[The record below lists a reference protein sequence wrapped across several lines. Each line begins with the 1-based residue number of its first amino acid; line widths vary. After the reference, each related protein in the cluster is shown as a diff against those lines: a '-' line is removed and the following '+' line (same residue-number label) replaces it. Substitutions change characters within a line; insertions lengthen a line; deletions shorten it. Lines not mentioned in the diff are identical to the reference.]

1 MERLLSYDLTEGV
14 ARITMDDG
22 KVNALSPAMFA
33 QLNAAFDRAEADE
46 AIAVFRGR
54 QGVFSGGFDLKVLS
68 AGGSE
73 ARTMVQAGFELAAR
87 LLDFPMPVLTVAP
100 GHVVAMGAFL
110 MMASDYRLGASGP
123 FRITCNE
130 VKIGLTMPRTAIELC
145 RPRLTPAS
153 FYRAMTLSEVFSPQE
168 AVAAGFLDRTV
179 PPARLDETADDIVAA
194 LKELDLEAYQQTKQR
209 VRGSVSQ
216 AVKDAIESD
225 ARSLT
230 LVLQSAEG

>member
-1 MERLLSYDLTEGV
+1 MERLLSCDLTDGV

-33 QLNAAFDRAEADE
+33 QLNAAFDRDAADE
-46 AIAVFRGR
+46 AIVMFTGR

-73 ARTMVQAGFELAAR
+73 ARTMVRAGFELSVR
-87 LLDFPMPVLTVAP
+87 LLDFPMPVVAVAP
-100 GHVVAMGAFL
+100 GHVIAMGAFL
-110 MMASDYRLGASGP
+110 MMASDYRLGVSGP

-130 VKIGLTMPRTAIELC
+130 VKLGLTMPRAAIELC
-145 RPRLTPAS
+145 RPRLTPAP

-168 AVAAGFLDRTV
+168 AVAAGFLDRIV
-179 PPARLDETADDIVAA
+179 PPAQLDQTADDIVAA
-194 LKELDLEAYQQTKQR
+194 LKELDLVAYQQTKQR

-225 ARSLT
+225 TRSLAG
-230 LVLQSAEG
+230 VLQSAEG

>member
-1 MERLLSYDLTEGV
+1 MDPLVTYDLTDGV

-33 QLNAAFDRAEADE
+33 QLNAAFDRAAADE
-46 AIAVFRGR
+46 AVVMFTGR

-73 ARTMVQAGFELAAR
+73 ARTMVRAGFELAVR

-100 GHVVAMGAFL
+100 GHVIAMGAFL
-110 MMASDYRLGASGP
+110 MMASDYRLGVSGP

-130 VKIGLTMPRTAIELC
+130 VKLGLTMPRAAIELC
-145 RPRLTPAS
+145 RPRLTPAP

-179 PPARLDETADDIVAA
+179 PPAQLDQTAGDIVTA
-194 LKELDLEAYQQTKQR
+194 LKGLDLDAYRETKQR
-209 VRGSVSQ
+209 VRRSVSQ

-225 ARSLT
+225 ARSLAW
-230 LVLQSAEG
+230 VLQSAEG

>member
-1 MERLLSYDLTEGV
+1 MDQLVSYDLRDGV

-22 KVNALSPAMFA
+22 KVNALSPEMFA
-33 QLNAAFDRAEADE
+33 QLNAAFDRAAADE
-46 AIAVFRGR
+46 AVVMFRGR

-73 ARTMVQAGFELAAR
+73 AQTMVRAGFELAAR
-87 LLDFPMPVLTVAP
+87 LLDFPVPVLAVAP
-100 GHVVAMGAFL
+100 GHVIAMGAFL
-110 MMASDYRLGASGP
+110 MMASDYRLGVTGP

-130 VKIGLTMPRTAIELC
+130 VKLGLTMPRAAIELC
-145 RPRLTPAS
+145 RPRLTPAP

-179 PPARLDETADDIVAA
+179 PPARLDEAASDIVAA
-194 LKELDLEAYQQTKQR
+194 FQELDLDAYRQTKQR
-209 VRGSVSQ
+209 VRGSVSL

-225 ARSLT
+225 ARSLA

>member
-1 MERLLSYDLTEGV
+1 MERLLSCDLTDGV

-33 QLNAAFDRAEADE
+33 QLNAAFDRAAADE
-46 AIAVFRGR
+46 AVVLFRGR

-73 ARTMVQAGFELAAR
+73 ARTMVRAGFELAAR
-87 LLDFPMPVLTVAP
+87 LLDFPMPVLTFAP
-100 GHVVAMGAFL
+100 GHVIAMGAFL
-110 MMASDYRLGASGP
+110 MISSDYRVGVSGP

-130 VKIGLTMPRTAIELC
+130 VKLGLTMPRAAIELC
-145 RPRLTPAS
+145 RPRLTPAA
-153 FYRAMTLSEVFSPQE
+153 FYRAMTLSEAFSPKE

-179 PPARLDETADDIVAA
+179 PPARLDETAGEIVAT
-194 LKELDLEAYQQTKQR
+194 LKELDLDAYRQTKQR

-225 ARSLT
+225 ARSLA
-230 LVLQSAEG
+230 LALPSAEG

>member
-1 MERLLSYDLTEGV
+1 MDHLLSYDLIDGV

-46 AIAVFRGR
+46 AVVMFRGR
-54 QGVFSGGFDLKVLS
+54 QGVFSGGFDLKVLT
-68 AGGSE
+68 AGGPE
-73 ARTMVQAGFELAAR
+73 AHTMVRAGFELAAR

-100 GHVVAMGAFL
+100 GHVIAMGVFL
-110 MMASDYRLGASGP
+110 MMASDYRLGISGP
-123 FRITCNE
+123 YRITCNE
-130 VKIGLTMPRTAIELC
+130 VKLGLTMPRAAIELC
-145 RPRLTPAS
+145 RPRLTPAP

-179 PPARLDETADDIVAA
+179 PPARLEETASAVVATF
-194 LKELDLEAYQQTKQR
+194 KELDLNAYRQTKQR
-209 VRGSVSQ
+209 VRGSVSH
-216 AVKDAIESD
+216 AVKAAIESD
-225 ARSLT
+225 ARSLA

>member
-1 MERLLSYDLTEGV
+1 MERLLSYDLTDGV

-33 QLNAAFDRAEADE
+33 QLNAAFDRAAADE
-46 AIAVFRGR
+46 AVVIFRGR

-73 ARTMVQAGFELAAR
+73 ARTMVRAGFELAAR

-110 MMASDYRLGASGP
+110 MMASDYRLGVSGP

-130 VKIGLTMPRTAIELC
+130 VKLGLTMPQAAIELC
-145 RPRLTPAS
+145 RPRVTPAP

-179 PPARLDETADDIVAA
+179 PPARLDETAGDIVAT
-194 LKELDLEAYQQTKQR
+194 LKELDPDAYRQTKQR

-225 ARSLT
+225 ARSLG

>member
-1 MERLLSYDLTEGV
+1 MERLLSYDLTDGV

-33 QLNAAFDRAEADE
+33 QLNAAFDRAAADE
-46 AIAVFRGR
+46 AVVMFRGR

-73 ARTMVQAGFELAAR
+73 ARTMVRAGFELAAR

-100 GHVVAMGAFL
+100 GHVIAMGAFL
-110 MMASDYRLGASGP
+110 MMASDYRLGVSGP

-130 VKIGLTMPRTAIELC
+130 VKLGLTMPRAAIELC
-145 RPRLTPAS
+145 RLRLTPAP

-179 PPARLDETADDIVAA
+179 PPARLDDTAGDVVAA
-194 LKELDLEAYQQTKQR
+194 LKELDLAAYRQTKQR
-209 VRGSVSQ
+209 VRGSVSR
-216 AVKDAIESD
+216 AVRDAIASD
-225 ARSLT
+225 ARSLAM
-230 LVLQSAEG
+230 VFQSAKG

>member
-1 MERLLSYDLTEGV
+1 MERLLSYDLTDGV

-22 KVNALSPAMFA
+22 KVNALSPAMFD

-46 AIAVFRGR
+46 AVVMFRGR

-87 LLDFPMPVLTVAP
+87 LLEFPMPVLTVAP
-100 GHVVAMGAFL
+100 GHVIAMGAFL
-110 MMASDYRLGASGP
+110 MMASDYRLGVSGP

-130 VKIGLTMPRTAIELC
+130 VKLGITMPRAAIELC
-145 RPRLTPAS
+145 RPRLTPAP
-153 FYRAMTLSEVFSPQE
+153 FYRAMSLSEVFSPEE

-179 PPARLDETADDIVAA
+179 PPARLDETAGDIVAA
-194 LKELDLEAYQQTKQR
+194 FKALDMDVYRQTKQR
-209 VRGSVSQ
+209 VRGSVGQ

-225 ARSLT
+225 ARSLG

>member
-1 MERLLSYDLTEGV
+1 MERLLSYDLTDGV

-33 QLNAAFDRAEADE
+33 QLNAAFDRAAADE
-46 AIAVFRGR
+46 AVVMFRGR
-54 QGVFSGGFDLKVLS
+54 QGVFSGGFDLKVLT

-73 ARTMVQAGFELAAR
+73 AHTMVRAGFELAAR

-100 GHVVAMGAFL
+100 GHVIAMGVFL

-123 FRITCNE
+123 YRITCNE
-130 VKIGLTMPRTAIELC
+130 VKLGLTMPLAAIELC
-145 RPRLTPAS
+145 RPRLAPAP

-179 PPARLDETADDIVAA
+179 PPARLDETASAIVAT
-194 LKELDLEAYQQTKQR
+194 LKELDLDAYRQTKQR

-216 AVKDAIESD
+216 AVKAAIESD
-225 ARSLT
+225 SRSLA

>member
-1 MERLLSYDLTEGV
+1 MERLLSYDLTDGV

-33 QLNAAFDRAEADE
+33 QLNAAFDRAAADE
-46 AIAVFRGR
+46 AVVMFRGR
-54 QGVFSGGFDLKVLS
+54 PGVFSGGFDLKVLT

-73 ARTMVQAGFELAAR
+73 AHTMVRAGFELAAR

-100 GHVVAMGAFL
+100 GHVIAMGVFL

-123 FRITCNE
+123 YRITCNE
-130 VKIGLTMPRTAIELC
+130 VKLGLTMPRAAIELC
-145 RPRLTPAS
+145 RPRLTPAP

-179 PPARLDETADDIVAA
+179 PPARLDETASAIVAT
-194 LKELDLEAYQQTKQR
+194 LKELDLDAYRQTKQR

-225 ARSLT
+225 ARSLA

>member
-1 MERLLSYDLTEGV
+1 MERLLSYDLTDAV

-46 AIAVFRGR
+46 AVVMFRGR
-54 QGVFSGGFDLKVLS
+54 EGVFSGGFDLKVLS

-73 ARTMVQAGFELAAR
+73 ARTMVRAGFELAAR
-87 LLDFPMPVLTVAP
+87 LLDFPMPVVTVAP
-100 GHVVAMGAFL
+100 GHVIAMGAFL
-110 MMASDYRLGASGP
+110 MMASDYRLGVSGP

-130 VKIGLTMPRTAIELC
+130 VKLGLTMPRAAIELC
-145 RPRLTPAS
+145 RPRVTPAP

-179 PPARLDETADDIVAA
+179 PRARLDETAGDIVAA
-194 LKELDLEAYQQTKQR
+194 LRELDLEAYRQTKQR
-209 VRGSVSQ
+209 VRGSVSL

-225 ARSLT
+225 ARSLA
-230 LVLQSAEG
+230 LALQSAEG